1 LRIIDNGTERSNLH
15 RKRRGLKRPGSVRK
29 TI

>member
-1 LRIIDNGTERSNLH
+1 MIENGTERSKLH